1 MQFNIKYLGFLIG
14 FICMISSCK
23 NAVTDAMVNK
33 PTAMGRINNVVIL
46 TDKEMAES
54 AIGDTV
60 INYFQSAYPVL
71 PAEEPMFDLR
81 FLTPEDLIAKPLQ
94 KELRI
99 YVLVADVAD
108 TLSSTTKMLRTDLGA
123 ERFSR
128 AIKDT
133 TFTSSIG
140 NNKWAKEQIVFY
152 IFANGKEK
160 LTRAIRDNFP
170 LVAKRINQH
179 DEKNLQATVFGI
191 KGENR
196 TLSAEIL
203 DSFGISIRI
212 PDLYVKALQDK
223 NFMWLRMDNKEIIQ
237 SLVFR
242 KFPYRDQSQFSL
254 DSIISM
260 RNTYGKQFIRT
271 GFADAYM
278 STNVIDL
285 PALEY
290 SYTSN
295 NVFVKEVRGIWETE
309 NDFMGGPFVS
319 YVLHNEAAGEI
330 VFIDAFVFAPGKE
343 KRDFVQQLDCIVK
356 TASFAGVIKN

>member
-1 MQFNIKYLGFLIG
+1 MHFNIKILGLFFS
-14 FICMISSCK
+14 FIIFISSCK
-23 NAVTDAMVNK
+23 NEITNGLINK

-46 TDKEMAES
+46 ADKETTIGP
-54 AIGDTV
+54 IGDT
-60 INYFQSAYPVL
+60 ISNYFQSAYPVL

-81 FLTPEDLIAKPLQ
+81 FLTPEDLTAKPLQ

-99 YVLVADVAD
+99 YVLVADLSD
-108 TLSSTTKMLRTDLGA
+108 TLSSSTKMLRSDIGP
-123 ERFSR
+123 ERFTR
-128 AIKDT
+128 AIQDT
-133 TFTSSIG
+133 SFTSSIG
-140 NNKWAKEQIVFY
+140 SNKWAKEQIVFY

-160 LTRAIRDNFP
+160 LAKAIRNNFP
-170 LVAKRINQH
+170 LIAKRINQH
-179 DEKNLQATVFGI
+179 DEKNLQATVYGI
-191 KGENR
+191 QGENEQ
-196 TLSAEIL
+196 LSSEIL
-203 DSFGISIRI
+203 DSFGINIRI

-242 KFPYRDQSQFSL
+242 KFPYEDKSQFSL
-254 DSIISM
+254 NSIINM

-278 STNVIDL
+278 STNTIDL

-290 SYTSN
+290 SYTNN
-295 NVFVKEVRGIWETE
+295 NVYVKEVRGIWETE

-343 KRDFVQQLDCIVK
+343 KRDYVQQLDCIVK
-356 TASFAGVIKN
+356 TASFAGVMKN